1 MFVLLGAPITQATGV
16 KYACI
21 RKEHENENE
30 SGNEVKQK
38 KKKNDRKKDK
48 VRERQKIRKRR
59 EGEKVEKKPRELLES
74 YLVG

>member
-16 KYACI
+16 KYASI

-48 VRERQKIRKRR
+48 VRER
-59 EGEKVEKKPRELLES
+59 
-74 YLVG
+74 